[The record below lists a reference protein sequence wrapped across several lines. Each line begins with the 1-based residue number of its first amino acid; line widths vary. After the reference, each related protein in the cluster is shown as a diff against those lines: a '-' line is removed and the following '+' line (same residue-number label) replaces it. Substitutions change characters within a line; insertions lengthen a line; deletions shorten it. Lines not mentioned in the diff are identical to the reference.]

1 MDTLGLS
8 LRQKKLLHFLRG
20 SQTFTTGN
28 ALARQ
33 LGVSS
38 RTIRSDVAEINEA
51 LAPYKA
57 RIYSEHSK
65 GYMYVAEDPEAIQ
78 NMNQIDIAFLNR
90 DERVRYLAFR
100 FCLSDEPV
108 DLYDLEDEIFVS
120 HTTLEHDIRALKM
133 KYVLSGPRIRLIQ
146 EKSSVS
152 FEPNE
157 QKRRYIL
164 NQLLHAD
171 WDYHGRNNAYYGYHF
186 LEKEWIDTL
195 LQVIPRHLRSYH
207 IELEDPNLV
216 ALDLAVAIMIH
227 RIRSGHSLPEDKPVM
242 RTDPEVSA
250 AADDL
255 FRELSDLFGEDF
267 SRTEQDAIYRLIAG
281 VRLPDMFSIRMD
293 NVHEHFSSVT
303 IRLADIYL
311 EKIDHQYGLDLSAD
325 HDFYFTLLFFLRY
338 LQISD
343 HIFYGQ
349 ENRDIAR
356 ENLLPEFEIAWGI
369 QDPALEYLGYYL
381 TELELLHLAYLIS
394 GALEFYS
401 DTHPEHKIR
410 TIIFCHMNM
419 TAAWALKRKILA
431 AFGKYLNVTDL
442 LPVNSKDVWEFKNT
456 ELILST
462 VRKPL
467 TNDPNIRT
475 IKISPLLPPD
485 DYLKISAFIQS
496 SRITA
501 LCPGKNFSIGKLL
514 EDAVWIEK
522 TAFSRRFE
530 IIEEM
535 AGSLIREGIVPP
547 DYEADLLRRE
557 AISSFGIRPGLLFLH
572 SLVPAVKTR
581 LAVAIFEHQIIW
593 NSHKIRI
600 AVMGAFRPEDTVL
613 VLKLNQILNDPS
625 VDPEAYG
632 NLRTREEILRFFQSI

>member
-1 MDTLGLS
+1 MDALGLS

-20 SQTFTTGN
+20 SQTFTTGS

-38 RTIRSDVAEINEA
+38 RTIRSDVAGINAA

-57 RIYSEHSK
+57 QIYSEHSK
-65 GYMYVAEDPEAIQ
+65 GYLYVAEDPEAIQ
-78 NMNQIDIAFLNR
+78 SMNQIDIAVLTR

-120 HTTLEHDIRALKM
+120 HTTLEHDLRALKM
-133 KYVLSGPRIRLIQ
+133 KYVLSGPRILLVQ
-146 EKSSVS
+146 EKSCVS

-195 LQVIPRHLRSYH
+195 LKVIPRHLRRYH

-216 ALDLAVAIMIH
+216 ALHLAVAIMIH
-227 RIRSGHSLPEDKPVM
+227 RIRSGHSLPEENPVIRM
-242 RTDPEVSA
+242 DPEVSA
-250 AADDL
+250 AVDEL

-267 SRTEQDAIYRLIAG
+267 SPTEQDAIYRLIAG
-281 VRLPDMFSIRMD
+281 ARLPDMLSIRMD

-303 IRLADIYL
+303 IHLADAYL
-311 EKIDHQYGLDLSAD
+311 EKIRLQYGLDLSTD

-349 ENRDIAR
+349 GNRDIAR

-369 QDPALEYLGYYL
+369 QDLALEYLGYYL
-381 TELELLHLAYLIS
+381 TELEVVHLAHLIS

-401 DTHPEHKIR
+401 DSHPEHKIK

-419 TAAWALKRKILA
+419 TAAWALKRKVLA
-431 AFGKYLNVTDL
+431 AFGKYLEVTDL
-442 LPVNSKDVWEFKNT
+442 LPVNSKDTREFKDT
-456 ELILST
+456 GLVLST

-467 TNDPNIRT
+467 TTDPHIRT
-475 IKISPLLPPD
+475 IKISPLFPPAD
-485 DYLKISAFIQS
+485 SLNISAFIQN
-496 SRITA
+496 SRIKY
-501 LCPGKNFSIGKLL
+501 LCSGEDCPLGKLL
-514 EDAVWIEK
+514 ENAVWIEK
-522 TAFSRRFE
+522 TAVSKRFE
-530 IIEEM
+530 IIEAM
-535 AGSLIREGIVPP
+535 AGSLIREGIVTPA
-547 DYEADLLRRE
+547 YEADLLRRE

-572 SLVPAVKTR
+572 SLVPAAQTR
-581 LAVAIFEHQIIW
+581 LAVAVFEHQIIW

-600 AVMGAFRPEDTVL
+600 AVMGAFRSEDAVL
-613 VLKLNQILNDPS
+613 VLKLNQILNDPA
-625 VDPEAYG
+625 VDPEAYR
-632 NLRTREEILRFFQSI
+632 NLRTREEILRFFQSV

>member
-1 MDTLGLS
+1 
-8 LRQKKLLHFLRG
+8 
-20 SQTFTTGN
+20 
-28 ALARQ
+28 
-33 LGVSS
+33 
-38 RTIRSDVAEINEA
+38 
-51 LAPYKA
+51 
-57 RIYSEHSK
+57 
-65 GYMYVAEDPEAIQ
+65 
-78 NMNQIDIAFLNR
+78 
-90 DERVRYLAFR
+90 
-100 FCLSDEPV
+100 
-108 DLYDLEDEIFVS
+108 
-120 HTTLEHDIRALKM
+120 
-133 KYVLSGPRIRLIQ
+133 
-146 EKSSVS
+146 
-152 FEPNE
+152 
-157 QKRRYIL
+157 
-164 NQLLHAD
+164 
-171 WDYHGRNNAYYGYHF
+171 
-186 LEKEWIDTL
+186 
-195 LQVIPRHLRSYH
+195 
-207 IELEDPNLV
+207 
-216 ALDLAVAIMIH
+216 
-227 RIRSGHSLPEDKPVM
+227 
-242 RTDPEVSA
+242 
-250 AADDL
+250 
-255 FRELSDLFGEDF
+255 
-267 SRTEQDAIYRLIAG
+267 
-281 VRLPDMFSIRMD
+281 
-293 NVHEHFSSVT
+293 
-303 IRLADIYL
+303 
-311 EKIDHQYGLDLSAD
+311 
-325 HDFYFTLLFFLRY
+325 
-338 LQISD
+338 
-343 HIFYGQ
+343 
-349 ENRDIAR
+349 
-356 ENLLPEFEIAWGI
+356 
-369 QDPALEYLGYYL
+369 
-381 TELELLHLAYLIS
+381 
-394 GALEFYS
+394 
-401 DTHPEHKIR
+401 
-410 TIIFCHMNM
+410 MNM

-501 LCPGKNFSIGKLL
+501 LCPGKDFSIGKLL

-625 VDPEAYG
+625 VDPEAYR
-632 NLRTREEILRFFQSI
+632 NLRTREEILRFFQSL